1 MASPFANVGLS
12 QFGQDAN
19 IGGSGDGAGIG
30 NFLAAYML
38 DKTGAQDLLNSK
50 GFKYENGKMSKY
62 TAPVVPV
69 DQTNSVFQTPAQN
82 GFMPGGS
89 ISPPVAAVAP
99 IVPANAQQP
108 VMPANQAIVNSS
120 PPVPNMIGQEAMA
133 GGNVNDPSQAGKSL
147 LNAGK
152 KLLLGM

>member
-19 IGGSGDGAGIG
+19 IGGGSDGAGVG

-38 DKTGAQDLLNSK
+38 DKTGVQDLLNSK

-62 TAPVVPV
+62 TAPVIPAMTNTAQNFATSNQLDDKLSMAPVVPV
-69 DQTNSVFQTPAQN
+69 TSN
-82 GFMPGGS
+82 
-89 ISPPVAAVAP
+89 AP
-99 IVPANAQQP
+99 IVPANAQP
-108 VMPANQAIVNSS
+108 GISPNQAFVTTY
-120 PPVPNMIGQEAMA
+120 PPAPVGQEAMA
-133 GGNVNDPSQAGKSL
+133 SGNVNDPSQAGKSL

-152 KLLLGM
+152 KLILGM